1 MKRCILHTFGV
12 LAISSLVLVV
22 SANAQEIAH
31 MHGHPVLIS
40 IEDAREAGSL
50 SNDEAILQMYYAA
63 YRPEML
69 DNQFRTGD
77 DNAPIKCMV
86 PVALE
91 FGEMRSELKP
101 STIDEINLL
110 MSAAATDTELSYLSP
125 SGRFMFHYETTGPDA
140 VPDDQTL
147 PGAIEEGI
155 PDYIYKAAFAADS
168 SYRYQVEQLGFSDF
182 SKADPY
188 DIRFDNFGFYGTTT
202 SSGSTS
208 YITLHNTFFGFP
220 ENSHP
225 EGKQIGALYV
235 TIAHEIKHAIQ
246 YEANRWRGSAGS
258 FNWIEM
264 DATLMEEVV
273 FDDVND
279 YYNYIKTGFESA
291 EPSFTS
297 IFGRPQNPTPGA
309 YYHITWML
317 YFTEVYGMDFWVD
330 VWDEVSADPLIPF
343 IDAIDGVLRNRAG
356 SFSQD
361 HLRNHLWHMGS
372 GEGFTDADFGFE
384 ERQFYPASVT
394 EGSLL
399 TVPDS
404 LSQMD
409 LRPLGANY
417 IRANSPNISI
427 GRPGIRLE
435 STSPGVGIGVI
446 GLFTDG
452 SSRSQIFLNELV
464 STQQI
469 QTEWDWNELN
479 DFYIAVVNTN
489 RSQSADYK
497 LIIESVIPEK
507 DILARNYPNPFNPST
522 RIEFALNSPK
532 NVRLDIFDSIGRR
545 VETLINGRLNE
556 GIHFV
561 DFDGSGLSSGVYF
574 YRIRT
579 NDQTLTQKMV
589 LVK

>member
-1 MKRCILHTFGV
+1 LKRCILHTFGV

>member
-1 MKRCILHTFGV
+1 
-12 LAISSLVLVV
+12 
-22 SANAQEIAH
+22 
-31 MHGHPVLIS
+31 
-40 IEDAREAGSL
+40 
-50 SNDEAILQMYYAA
+50 
-63 YRPEML
+63 
-69 DNQFRTGD
+69 
-77 DNAPIKCMV
+77 
-86 PVALE
+86 
-91 FGEMRSELKP
+91 
-101 STIDEINLL
+101 
-110 MSAAATDTELSYLSP
+110 
-125 SGRFMFHYETTGPDA
+125 
-140 VPDDQTL
+140 
-147 PGAIEEGI
+147 
-155 PDYIYKAAFAADS
+155 
-168 SYRYQVEQLGFSDF
+168 
-182 SKADPY
+182 
-188 DIRFDNFGFYGTTT
+188 
-202 SSGSTS
+202 
-208 YITLHNTFFGFP
+208 
-220 ENSHP
+220 
-225 EGKQIGALYV
+225 
-235 TIAHEIKHAIQ
+235 
-246 YEANRWRGSAGS
+246 
-258 FNWIEM
+258 
-264 DATLMEEVV
+264 
-273 FDDVND
+273 
-279 YYNYIKTGFESA
+279 
-291 EPSFTS
+291 
-297 IFGRPQNPTPGA
+297 
-309 YYHITWML
+309 ML

-545 VETLINGRLNE
+545 DETLINGRLNE